1 MALGRDDRYLTD
13 AQGRALAGAQVYY
26 CLQPA
31 NTSSL
36 PPSPLASVYTDTG
49 GDAGTNP
56 VITDGFGHSV
66 AYLDNSQLYT
76 VVLVHPLFG
85 PNPIILPDQAIGL
98 GGGSASLL
106 PFAGI
111 PAGTINGT
119 NTVFT
124 LTNGGVPLTV
134 APTPSTVIA
143 WLNFPLINGLGY
155 SISGV
160 TITYATAPQPA
171 SGGSPADSI
180 FAQGYMP

>member
-1 MALGRDDRYLTD
+1 MAIGRDDRYLTD

-31 NTSSL
+31 NTGSI
-36 PPSPLASVYTDTG
+36 PPNPLASVYLDSSG
-49 GDAGTNP
+49 SAGPNP

-98 GGGSASLL
+98 GGNTTQL

-111 PAGTINGT
+111 PAGTIDGT
-119 NTVFT
+119 NRTFT

-134 APTPSTVIA
+134 APTADTVIV
-143 WLNFPLINGLGY
+143 WLNFPLINGLGF
-155 SISGV
+155 SLSGV
-160 TITYATAPQPA
+160 NITYATAPQPA
-171 SGGSPADSI
+171 SGSTPADSI
-180 FAQGYMP
+180 YAQGYIA